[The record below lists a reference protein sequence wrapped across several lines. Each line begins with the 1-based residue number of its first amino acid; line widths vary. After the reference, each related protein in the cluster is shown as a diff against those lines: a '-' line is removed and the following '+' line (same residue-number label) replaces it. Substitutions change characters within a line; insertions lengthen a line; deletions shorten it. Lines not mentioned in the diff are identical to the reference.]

1 MAHKK
6 EQKMSRQIGTCD
18 SFKRRQGRTRCNRL
32 KDVLEIV
39 YLIIKTLFIPLFYY
53 SQVTKVREK
62 GHCHK
67 QQEKRSWNCL
77 GRIQKCNFLSFEG

>member
-1 MAHKK
+1 MKIMAHEK

-18 SFKRRQGRTRCNRL
+18 SFKRHQGHFLLRRTRCNRL

-67 QQEKRSWNCL
+67 QQEKRS
-77 GRIQKCNFLSFEG
+77 